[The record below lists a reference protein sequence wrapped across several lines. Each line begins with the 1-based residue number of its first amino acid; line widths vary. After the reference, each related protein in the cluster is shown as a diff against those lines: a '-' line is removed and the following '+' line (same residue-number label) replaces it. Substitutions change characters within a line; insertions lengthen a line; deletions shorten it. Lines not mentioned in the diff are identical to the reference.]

1 MKGYSIGPLTGSLK
15 PRYRVITTMIG
26 GDAGDYYFPINGID
40 IFLDLNTLISSMSSS
55 QKFLNS
61 LPFAEDVEKD
71 IISSVLMIVKHWK
84 DFTKRWDDKRIF
96 LIFNDFEM
104 GLLSEQS
111 VLKSYLVPYVNKF
124 TNDRYKQMTYY
135 WNEAI
140 KRVGIILKYIPKT
153 YLIRCDRFDSFVIP
167 NIIDDYST
175 NERERLVVT
184 GNPLMTNY
192 GYMPNCKV
200 IYSQYRKTGMC
211 QLSDPRMIVQ
221 SLTKIDDDIMNT
233 FVKNK
238 VFYNLLNTIIGD
250 YDRGIIGLTQLG
262 MSSFASNLLRAI
274 EKRDIP
280 ENPTSIESVLPAV
293 DKAFHDY
300 LRKSYPLVDIDSHS
314 MLIQQ
319 SRIEKVKSEMVDLYD
334 IDGLR
339 SLSIDGLNL
348 LELL

>member
-1 MKGYSIGPLTGSLK
+1 MKGYSIGPLTGILK
-15 PRYRVITTMIG
+15 PRYKVITTLLG
-26 GDAGDYYFPINGID
+26 GDYYAPINGLD
-40 IFLDLNTLISSMSSS
+40 IFLDLNTLISSMSTS

-71 IISSVLMIVKHWK
+71 IILNIIMTVKHWK
-84 DFTKRWDDKRIF
+84 DYTRRWDDVRLF
-96 LIFNDFEM
+96 LIYNDFDM
-104 GLLSEQS
+104 AMLSEQS

-124 TNDRYKQMTYY
+124 NNDRFQQMKYY
-135 WNEAI
+135 WNESI
-140 KRVGIILKYIPKT
+140 KRVGIILKYVPKS
-153 YLIRCDRFDSFVIP
+153 YLIKCDRFDSFVIP
-167 NIIDDYST
+167 NVIDDYSST
-175 NERERLVVT
+175 ERERLIVT
-184 GNPLMTNY
+184 GNSLMTNY
-192 GYMPNCKV
+192 SYMNNCKV
-200 IYSQYRKTGMC
+200 IYSQYRRNGMS
-211 QLSDPRMIVQ
+211 QISDPRMIVQ
-221 SLTKIDDDIMNT
+221 SLTKIDDDIMDT

-262 MSSFASNLLRAI
+262 MSCFATNLLRAI

-300 LRKSYPLVDIDSHS
+300 LRKSYPLVDIENHS

-319 SRIEKVKSEMVDLYD
+319 SKLEKVKSELVDLYD